1 MNVEDVLYKLQE
13 QGLLRLSKISG
24 EYFQIYCPIHND
36 GNEKKPS
43 CGVLLH
49 EQVKNGVT
57 YPEGFCHCFACGYAN
72 TLPKMISDILSTR
85 SISKSGEDWLKE
97 NVPGFVGE
105 TEFEYLLPQ
114 DTIDKLE
121 IEYNLNYIKSHSESE
136 ESEYVS
142 EDELAS
148 YRYTVPYMYERRLTD
163 DIIEKYD
170 IGVDMNWIPPGRKQ
184 KVPCI
189 TFPVRDIDGN
199 TLFFCRRSI
208 KGKIYNYPTGVT
220 KPVYGIYEL
229 PENCKSIIVCESCI
243 NALTAEVYGYNAVAL
258 MGTGNS
264 YQIDQL
270 KKLGVSEYVI
280 CTDGDDAGRRAAL
293 KLKKSLKSVGLVWV
307 IDMPDG
313 KDLNDC
319 DKKTFDEL
327 YLNKS

>member
-1 MNVEDVLYKLQE
+1 MKVEDILYKLQE

-24 EYFQIYCPIHND
+24 DYFQIYCPIHND

-49 EQVKNGVT
+49 EQVRNGVT

-72 TLPKMISDILSTR
+72 TLSGMISDILRNHSV
-85 SISKSGEDWLKE
+85 SKSGEDWLKE
-97 NVPGFVGE
+97 NVSGFIGE
-105 TEFEYLLPQ
+105 SEFDYLIPQ
-114 DTIDKLE
+114 DTMTKLE
-121 IEYNLNYIKSHSESE
+121 TEYSLKYIQEHSESKQPEYILE
-136 ESEYVS
+136 E
-142 EDELAS
+142 ELAK

-163 DIIEKYD
+163 DIISKYD

-184 KVPCI
+184 AVPCI
-189 TFPVRDIDGN
+189 TFPVRDITGH

-208 KGKIYNYPTGVT
+208 KGKIYNYPEGVT

-229 PENCKSIIVCESCI
+229 PKNCHSVVICESCI
-243 NALTAEVYGYNAVAL
+243 NALTAEVYGYDAVAL

-280 CTDGDDAGRRAAL
+280 CTDGDEAGRRAAN
-293 KLKKSLKSVGLVWV
+293 KLKKALHNVALVWK
-307 IDMPDG
+307 IEMPEG

-319 DKKTFDEL
+319 DKSEFDNL
-327 YLNKS
+327 YMNKI